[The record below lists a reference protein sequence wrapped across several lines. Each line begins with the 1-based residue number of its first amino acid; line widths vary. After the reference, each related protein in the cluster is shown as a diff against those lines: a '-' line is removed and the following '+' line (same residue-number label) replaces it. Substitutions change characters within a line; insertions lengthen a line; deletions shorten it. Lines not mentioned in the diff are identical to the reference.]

1 LSKWKYITQMW
12 QKAFLKETWDKAL
25 WQYGCEWGKTLNNY
39 CSYESC
45 IIILIKSR
53 KRWVKIYMEKLRNA
67 CKICLNEE
75 KKPVWRPSADGRILL
90 KFILNFV

>member
-1 LSKWKYITQMW
+1 MGVNGERL
-12 QKAFLKETWDKAL
+12 
-25 WQYGCEWGKTLNNY
+25 LNNY

-90 KFILNFV
+90 KCILNFV